1 MKNIIKYT
9 VYQMSSFP
17 FFIDCLL
24 KRRQKAPSHERWS
37 SSCTLF
43 AACFFA
49 LTGMLS
55 PAATFAQDKIAGTF
69 DSSTESFTPQDE
81 RYQVREYRDGFFK
94 FKFNN
99 LYGLI
104 DSTGSIIAEAKYE
117 EMDPFIHGLARV
129 MVLDEWRTM
138 YGYINKK
145 GEEVIPLNFQLADDY
160 YYRSMR
166 FADHLVV
173 VGNDNLYACYNL
185 EGNLVLPMEYSNVG
199 DFRSNR
205 ATLLKEGLWGYM
217 NSMGEIVIPL
227 EYDHASDFSG
237 NFAVVKKEGHWG
249 AIDSLGTEVIP
260 IKYEANLV
268 FSGGMALTKLG
279 GKSGFIDRQGK
290 VLLPFIYDHLSF
302 YREGL
307 AKASMDGKAGVIDT
321 DGNVIIPFEYDWLG
335 NFSEGFVI
343 AKKDGLWGHLNRK
356 GKALYPFEYEKT
368 GDFHRGISNVM
379 KNGKSGRID
388 STGTLILPCRYDGIR
403 GSYVEGMM
411 LVTINYPEGRKKG
424 FVNEDG
430 VEVVK
435 CEYSDTKDFSEGFAA
450 VQKDGLWGFVNLEGK
465 EVIPCTYSS
474 VESFQNGKASVHLSG
489 ERFYIDQKGKRLP

>member
-49 LTGMLS
+49 LAGMLS

-307 AKASMDGKAGVIDT
+307 AKASMDGKAG
-321 DGNVIIPFEYDWLG
+321 GN
-335 NFSEGFVI
+335 
-343 AKKDGLWGHLNRK
+343 
-356 GKALYPFEYEKT
+356 
-368 GDFHRGISNVM
+368 
-379 KNGKSGRID
+379 
-388 STGTLILPCRYDGIR
+388 
-403 GSYVEGMM
+403 
-411 LVTINYPEGRKKG
+411 
-424 FVNEDG
+424 
-430 VEVVK
+430 
-435 CEYSDTKDFSEGFAA
+435 
-450 VQKDGLWGFVNLEGK
+450 
-465 EVIPCTYSS
+465 
-474 VESFQNGKASVHLSG
+474 
-489 ERFYIDQKGKRLP
+489 

>member
-1 MKNIIKYT
+1 ME
-9 VYQMSSFP
+9 
-17 FFIDCLL
+17 
-24 KRRQKAPSHERWS
+24 RR
-37 SSCTLF
+37 
-43 AACFFA
+43 
-49 LTGMLS
+49 
-55 PAATFAQDKIAGTF
+55 
-69 DSSTESFTPQDE
+69 
-81 RYQVREYRDGFFK
+81 
-94 FKFNN
+94 
-99 LYGLI
+99 
-104 DSTGSIIAEAKYE
+104 
-117 EMDPFIHGLARV
+117 
-129 MVLDEWRTM
+129 
-138 YGYINKK
+138 
-145 GEEVIPLNFQLADDY
+145 
-160 YYRSMR
+160 
-166 FADHLVV
+166 
-173 VGNDNLYACYNL
+173 
-185 EGNLVLPMEYSNVG
+185 
-199 DFRSNR
+199 
-205 ATLLKEGLWGYM
+205 
-217 NSMGEIVIPL
+217 
-227 EYDHASDFSG
+227 
-237 NFAVVKKEGHWG
+237 
-249 AIDSLGTEVIP
+249 
-260 IKYEANLV
+260 
-268 FSGGMALTKLG
+268 
-279 GKSGFIDRQGK
+279 
-290 VLLPFIYDHLSF
+290 
-302 YREGL
+302 
-307 AKASMDGKAGVIDT
+307 GVIDT